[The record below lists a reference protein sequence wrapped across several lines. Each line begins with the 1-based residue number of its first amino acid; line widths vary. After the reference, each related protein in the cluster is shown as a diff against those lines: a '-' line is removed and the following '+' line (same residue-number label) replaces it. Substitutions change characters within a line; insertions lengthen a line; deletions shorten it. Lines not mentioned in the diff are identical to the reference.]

1 MSRITVDARRGDL
14 TAPPPPPTIGCMTD
28 HVSASAPQEQS
39 LLSKISTEVVR
50 TLKDSFG
57 KGPLKAKS
65 YMLDDFLI
73 VVMRGGVTVAEQTM
87 LDRGHSDLVRA
98 FRQTYQ
104 NELGDEL
111 VAKVEVLTGR
121 KVVNYQSQILFEPHI
136 VMEIFFFDDTAD
148 EAQLRETAA
157 GLMGDP
163 RDDATASVTN
173 P

>member
-1 MSRITVDARRGDL
+1 MSDL
-14 TAPPPPPTIGCMTD
+14 TAPPLPRTIGCMTD
-28 HVSASAPQEQS
+28 QVGAGAPPEQS

-87 LDRGHSDLVRA
+87 LDRGHGDLVRN
-98 FRQTYQ
+98 FRQAYQ

-136 VMEIFFFDDTAD
+136 VMEIFFFGDTAD
-148 EAQLRETAA
+148 EAQIRETAA
-157 GLMGDP
+157 GLMGDANG
-163 RDDATASVTN
+163 DTTVSVTN
-173 P
+173 Q

>member
-1 MSRITVDARRGDL
+1 LPLTSRAMADPVSTSA
-14 TAPPPPPTIGCMTD
+14 AP
-28 HVSASAPQEQS
+28 EQGM
-39 LLSKISTEVVR
+39 LAKVSTEVVR

-65 YMLDDFLI
+65 YLLDDFLL

-87 LDRGHSDLVRA
+87 LDRGHGDLVRR

-104 NELGDEL
+104 NEVGDEL
-111 VAKVEVLTGR
+111 VAKIEALTGR

-136 VMEIFFFDDTAD
+136 VMEVFFFADDVN
-148 EAQLRETAA
+148 
-157 GLMGDP
+157 GNSP
-163 RDDATASVTN
+163 RDDSATLTN

>member
-1 MSRITVDARRGDL
+1 
-14 TAPPPPPTIGCMTD
+14 MTD
-28 HVSASAPQEQS
+28 HASSSAPPEQS
-39 LLSKISTEVVR
+39 LLVKLSTEVVR

-65 YMLDDFLI
+65 YMLDDFLV

-87 LDRGHSDLVRA
+87 LDRGHGDLVRA

-121 KVVNYQSQILFEPHI
+121 KVVNYQSQILFDPHI
-136 VMEIFFFDDTAD
+136 VMEIFFFDDTAN
-148 EAQLRETAA
+148 ESQLRETAA

-163 RDDATASVTN
+163 RGDASASLTN

>member
-1 MSRITVDARRGDL
+1 MADPVSTSA
-14 TAPPPPPTIGCMTD
+14 AP
-28 HVSASAPQEQS
+28 EQGM
-39 LLSKISTEVVR
+39 LAKVSTEVVR

-65 YMLDDFLI
+65 YLLDDFLL

-87 LDRGHSDLVRA
+87 LDRGHGDLVRR

-104 NELGDEL
+104 NEVGDEL
-111 VAKVEVLTGR
+111 VAKIEALTGR

-136 VMEIFFFDDTAD
+136 VMEVFFFADDVN
-148 EAQLRETAA
+148 
-157 GLMGDP
+157 GNSP
-163 RDDATASVTN
+163 RDDSATLTN

>member
-1 MSRITVDARRGDL
+1 MADDAKL
-14 TAPPPPPTIGCMTD
+14 SAPPVQG
-28 HVSASAPQEQS
+28 

-65 YMLDDFLI
+65 YMLDDFLL

-87 LDRGHSDLVRA
+87 LDRDHGDLVRE

-104 NELGDEL
+104 NEMGDEL
-111 VAKVEVLTGR
+111 VAKVEALTGR

-136 VMEIFFFDDTAD
+136 VVEIFFFDDTAD
-148 EAQLRETAA
+148 EAQIREMAA
-157 GLMGDP
+157 GLL
-163 RDDATASVTN
+163 DDLGAGGSTTSVTN
-173 P
+173 A

>member
-1 MSRITVDARRGDL
+1 MADQGSSSTTQA
-14 TAPPPPPTIGCMTD
+14 
-28 HVSASAPQEQS
+28 QN
-39 LLSKISTEVVR
+39 LLSRISTEVVR

-65 YMLDDFLI
+65 YLLDDFLL

-87 LDRGHSDLVRA
+87 LDRDHADLVRE

-104 NELGDEL
+104 NEMGAEL
-111 VAKVEVLTGR
+111 VAKVETLTGR

-136 VMEIFFFDDTAD
+136 VVEMFFFDDTAD
-148 EAQLRETAA
+148 DALRREIAA
-157 GLMGDP
+157 ALMGDP
-163 RDDATASVTN
+163 GIGDSTASLTN

>member
-1 MSRITVDARRGDL
+1 MTEQASTSV
-14 TAPPPPPTIGCMTD
+14 PP
-28 HVSASAPQEQS
+28 EQGM
-39 LLSKISTEVVR
+39 LAKISTEVVR

-65 YMLDDFLI
+65 YLQDDFLL

-87 LDRGHSDLVRA
+87 LDRGHGDLVRE

-104 NELGDEL
+104 NEMGDDL
-111 VAKVEVLTGR
+111 VAKIELLTQR

-136 VMEIFFFDDTAD
+136 VMEVFFFAD
-148 EAQLRETAA
+148 GADGSERIEASAA
-157 GLMGDP
+157 GVLGEP
-163 RDDATASVTN
+163 RDGSASITN

>member
-1 MSRITVDARRGDL
+1 MADPVSTSA
-14 TAPPPPPTIGCMTD
+14 AP
-28 HVSASAPQEQS
+28 EQGM
-39 LLSKISTEVVR
+39 LAKVSTEVVR

-65 YMLDDFLI
+65 YLLDDFLL

-87 LDRGHSDLVRA
+87 LDRGHGDLVRR

-104 NELGDEL
+104 NEVGDEL
-111 VAKVEVLTGR
+111 VAKIETLTGR

-136 VMEIFFFDDTAD
+136 VMEVFFFADDVNVNS
-148 EAQLRETAA
+148 
-157 GLMGDP
+157 P
-163 RDDATASVTN
+163 RDDSATLTN

>member
-1 MSRITVDARRGDL
+1 MPLMANDVNPS
-14 TAPPPPPTIGCMTD
+14 APPVQG
-28 HVSASAPQEQS
+28 
-39 LLSKISTEVVR
+39 LLSRISTEVVR

-65 YMLDDFLI
+65 YMLDDFLL

-87 LDRGHSDLVRA
+87 LDRDHADLVRE

-104 NELGDEL
+104 NEMGDEL
-111 VAKVEVLTGR
+111 VTKVEVLTGR

-136 VMEIFFFDDTAD
+136 VVEIFFFDDKAH
-148 EAQLRETAA
+148 ESQIREMAA
-157 GLMGDP
+157 GLLGDL
-163 RDDATASVTN
+163 DAGDSIASVTN

>member
-1 MSRITVDARRGDL
+1 MPDQ
-14 TAPPPPPTIGCMTD
+14 
-28 HVSASAPQEQS
+28 VSASAPQEQS
-39 LLSKISTEVVR
+39 LLSQISTEVVR

-65 YMLDDFLI
+65 YLLDDFLI

-121 KVVNYQSQILFEPHI
+121 KVVTYQSQILFDPHI
-136 VMEIFFFDDTAD
+136 VMEIFFFDNTAD

-157 GLMGDP
+157 GLTADP
-163 RDDATASVTN
+163 LDDATASLTN

>member
-1 MSRITVDARRGDL
+1 
-14 TAPPPPPTIGCMTD
+14 MTEPAST
-28 HVSASAPQEQS
+28 SATPEQS
-39 LLSKISTEVVR
+39 LLAKISTEVVR

-65 YMLDDFLI
+65 YLLDDFLI

-87 LDRGHSDLVRA
+87 LDRGHGDLVRS

-111 VAKVEVLTGR
+111 VAKVEALTGR
-121 KVVNYQSQILFEPHI
+121 KVVTYQSQILFDPHV
-136 VMEIFFFDDTAD
+136 VMEIFFFDDTA
-148 EAQLRETAA
+148 A
-157 GLMGDP
+157 GPAG
-163 RDDATASVTN
+163 DDATASVTN

>member
-1 MSRITVDARRGDL
+1 
-14 TAPPPPPTIGCMTD
+14 MTD
-28 HVSASAPQEQS
+28 QVSSGPPQELS
-39 LLSKISTEVVR
+39 TLSKISTEVVR

-87 LDRGHSDLVRA
+87 LDRGHADLVRE

-104 NELGDEL
+104 NEMGDEL
-111 VAKVEVLTGR
+111 VAKIEVLTGR
-121 KVVNYQSQILFEPHI
+121 KVVNYQSQILFKPHI
-136 VMEIFFFDDTAD
+136 VMEIFFFDDAAD
-148 EAQLRETAA
+148 ETQMREMAA

-163 RDDATASVTN
+163 RGDATASVTN
-173 P
+173 S

>member
-1 MSRITVDARRGDL
+1 
-14 TAPPPPPTIGCMTD
+14 MTD
-28 HVSASAPQEQS
+28 HLSPSPPQEQS

-111 VAKVEVLTGR
+111 VAKIEVLTGR

-148 EAQLRETAA
+148 ET
-157 GLMGDP
+157 MI
-163 RDDATASVTN
+163 DDATASVTN

>member
-1 MSRITVDARRGDL
+1 MTDQLSSGGTQVQGLLSRIS
-14 TAPPPPPTIGCMTD
+14 TD
-28 HVSASAPQEQS
+28 
-39 LLSKISTEVVR
+39 VVR

-65 YMLDDFLI
+65 YMLDDFLL

-87 LDRGHSDLVRA
+87 LDRDHGDLVRE

-104 NELGDEL
+104 NEMGDEL
-111 VAKVEVLTGR
+111 VAKIEALTGR

-136 VMEIFFFDDTAD
+136 VVEIFFFDDTAD
-148 EAQLRETAA
+148 EAQMRETAA

-163 RDDATASVTN
+163 SIGDSTASVTN